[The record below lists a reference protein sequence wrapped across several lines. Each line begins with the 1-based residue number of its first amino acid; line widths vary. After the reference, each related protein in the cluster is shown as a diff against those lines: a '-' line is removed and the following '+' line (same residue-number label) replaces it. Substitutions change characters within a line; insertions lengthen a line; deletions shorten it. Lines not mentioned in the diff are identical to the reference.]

1 MPECLRDIE
10 KSIAACRLCP
20 LCDTRQNVV
29 VWNSDYAQRGIMV
42 IGEAPGADEDAA
54 GEPFVGK
61 AGQLL
66 NKLLERAGMTRRHLC
81 ITNMLKCR
89 PPGNRDP
96 EPEELRACLPY
107 LEQQIAILRPAAIIT
122 LGRFSG
128 CRLSLQFT
136 TMGALAKR
144 TDLVYRPPLRH
155 ELGIPDYVEI
165 VTEPVPLFAAYH
177 PSYILRQGRSQRA
190 KDLMQ
195 DTIEKFRR
203 AYELA
208 HPIT

>member
-1 MPECLRDIE
+1 MPECLREIE
-10 KSIAACRLCP
+10 KTIAACRLCT

-29 VWNSDYAQRGIMV
+29 VWNSDYAQRGIML
-42 IGEAPGADEDAA
+42 IGEAPGADEDTA
-54 GEPFVGK
+54 GEPFVGR

-66 NKLLERAGMTRRHLC
+66 NRLLERAKMTRSNLC

-96 EPEELRACLPY
+96 EPEELQTCRLY
-107 LEQQIAILRPAAIIT
+107 LEQQIAIINPRAIIT
-122 LGRFSG
+122 LGRFAG
-128 CRLSLQFT
+128 CRLSLQYT

-144 TDLVYRPPLRH
+144 TDLVYRPAPRYDLD
-155 ELGIPDYVEI
+155 IPDYVEI
-165 VTEPVPLFAAYH
+165 ATEPIPLFAAYH

-190 KDLMQ
+190 KELME

-208 HPIT
+208 YPIV